1 MGLYFSQ
8 MRCFLY
14 DAKRYLATSLHV
26 VALYAEYILR
36 IDMFAIIPKRNIM
49 YKVADQINYSE
60 HTKYVGANVYV

>member
-1 MGLYFSQ
+1 MYFSG
-8 MRCFLY
+8 MGRFLY
-14 DAKRYLATSLHV
+14 DTKRYLVTPLHA